1 MSQAVEKPV
10 KLFIDAIKLFLIL
23 NLFFFCLTLP
33 IKQIENEKPNSKID
47 IVSCDDD
54 ALHGIRSYRHYE
66 SFGQG

>member
-1 MSQAVEKPV
+1 MP
-10 KLFIDAIKLFLIL
+10 
-23 NLFFFCLTLP
+23 NLFFLSNFVNKKYAYE
-33 IKQIENEKPNSKID
+33 IPNSQIN